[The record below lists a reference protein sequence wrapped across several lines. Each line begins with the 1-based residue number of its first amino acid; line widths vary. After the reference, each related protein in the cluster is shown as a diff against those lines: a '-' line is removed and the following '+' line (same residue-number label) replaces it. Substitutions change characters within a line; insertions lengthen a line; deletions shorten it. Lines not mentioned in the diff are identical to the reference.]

1 MQDFHKPSR
10 IERKTKMKP
19 ANFPRNKQRKQQE
32 AAERNEK
39 WKTLSVSD
47 KLASLKFRGAENS
60 KQYKKLVSMK

>member
-1 MQDFHKPSR
+1 
-10 IERKTKMKP
+10 MKP

-32 AAERNEK
+32 AADRNEK

-60 KQYKKLVSMK
+60 KQYKKLISMK